1 MVKIPTDPL
10 VARFDRLVAEAPS
23 ATLVAA
29 PGRSADR
36 AAIDAVART
45 AGAALAAD
53 PPVPGEPVVLLAANG
68 PAFLAGLVALLRA
81 GAAPVLLDARTPPAE
96 QARVAAAL
104 GAPRLLA
111 CGCAWPRG
119 AEDWR
124 LGWPLRERLGEAG
137 ELTSGAGLELTS
149 GAVIKLT
156 SGAVIKLTSGA
167 VIKLTSGST
176 GAPRGILAP
185 VETLLAD
192 DEALTATMGLGDR
205 DRLVAAIPFSHSYG
219 LSSLVVPALARG
231 RLLAMPGDDGPF
243 GPLEAARTAGA
254 TVFATVPAY
263 LAGLLR
269 LADPPPLPESLRRV
283 MTAGA
288 PLPAAVSAG
297 FRERFG
303 LPVHVFYGASECGG
317 ICYDREGGAAERGTV
332 GAPVAG
338 VEIELEPPAGEVDGD
353 QDSEPGCEAG
363 GCGRRVV
370 VRSPAVA
377 DRYLPAGGPRLAG
390 GRFATED
397 LAVRRG
403 DGELA
408 LVGRL
413 SDVINVRGK
422 KVNPREVEVVLRALP
437 AVEEVAVFGAPVGA
451 PSAASG
457 AGDAVV
463 RAVIACPEGSLT
475 REVVQAWCRERLAD
489 HKRPR
494 SVVLVD
500 RLPRT
505 ERGKLDRAALDRLV
519 DRAGGGTP

>member
-1 MVKIPTDPL
+1 MVKFPTDPL
-10 VARFDRLVAEAPS
+10 LARFDRLVEQAPS
-23 ATLVAA
+23 APLVAA
-29 PGRSADR
+29 PGRTADR
-36 AAIDAVART
+36 AAVNALALVA
-45 AGAALAAD
+45 AGVLAAD
-53 PPVPGEPVVLLAANG
+53 PPLNGEMVALLAANG
-68 PAFLAGLVALLRA
+68 PAFLAGLIALLRA

-124 LGWPLRERLGEAG
+124 LRWPLRERLGTEG
-137 ELTSGAGLELTS
+137 PGGGEELTSGRIAEHGS
-149 GAVIKLT
+149 GAV
-156 SGAVIKLTSGA
+156 V
-167 VIKLTSGST
+167 KLTSGST

-192 DEALTATMGLGDR
+192 DEALTATMGLDDR

-231 RLLAMPGDDGPF
+231 RLLAMPGEDGPF
-243 GPLEAARTAGA
+243 GPLEAARAAGA
-254 TVFATVPAY
+254 TVFPTVPAY
-263 LAGLLR
+263 LTGLLR
-269 LADPPPLPESLRRV
+269 LNDPPPLAGTLRRV

-288 PLPAAVSAG
+288 PLPAATSAG

-303 LPVHVFYGASECGG
+303 QPVHVFYGASECGG

-338 VEIELEPPAGEVDGD
+338 VTVDLEPIGDEAGETGN
-353 QDSEPGCEAG
+353 G
-363 GCGRRVV
+363 GGRVA
-370 VRSPAVA
+370 VRSAAVA
-377 DRYLPAGGPRLAG
+377 ERYLPAADPRLGG
-390 GRFATED
+390 GRFVTED
-397 LAVRRG
+397 LAVVR

-422 KVNPREVEVVLRALP
+422 KVNPREVEGVLRGLP
-437 AVEEVAVFGAPVGA
+437 AVEEVAVFGAPAGA
-451 PSAASG
+451 AGGSRAAAA

-463 RAVIACPEGSLT
+463 RAVIACPDGSLT
-475 REVVQAWCRERLAD
+475 REAVQSWCRERLAD

-519 DRAGGGTP
+519 GRSGGSAP

>member
-10 VARFDRLVAEAPS
+10 LARFDRLVAEAPS

-36 AAIDAVART
+36 AAIDALARA
-45 AGAALAAD
+45 AGGALAAD
-53 PPVPGEPVVLLAANG
+53 PPAPGEPVALLAANG

-119 AEDWR
+119 ADEWR
-124 LGWPLRERLGEAG
+124 LRRPLRERLGEVVEITSGAAVEPASG
-137 ELTSGAGLELTS
+137 AVIELTSGAM
-149 GAVIKLT
+149 
-156 SGAVIKLTSGA
+156 
-167 VIKLTSGST
+167 IKLTSGST

-192 DEALTATMGLGDR
+192 DEALTAAMGLGDR

-231 RLLAMPGDDGPF
+231 RLLAMPGDDSPF
-243 GPLEAARTAGA
+243 APLEAARAAGA

-269 LADPPPLPESLRRV
+269 LADPPPLPGSLRRV
-283 MTAGA
+283 ITAGA

-332 GAPVAG
+332 GAPIEG
-338 VEIELEPPAGEVDGD
+338 VEIELESLAGEAGG
-353 QDSEPGCEAG
+353 EPGGGPGCEAG
-363 GCGRRVV
+363 GCGGRVV

-397 LAVRRG
+397 LAVRRAG
-403 DGELA
+403 GELA

-413 SDVINVRGK
+413 SDVINVRGR

-437 AVEEVAVFGAPVGA
+437 AVEDAAVFGAPGGAARGA
-451 PSAASG
+451 PAG

-475 REVVQAWCRERLAD
+475 REAVQAWCRERLAD

-519 DRAGGGTP
+519 ERAGGGAP